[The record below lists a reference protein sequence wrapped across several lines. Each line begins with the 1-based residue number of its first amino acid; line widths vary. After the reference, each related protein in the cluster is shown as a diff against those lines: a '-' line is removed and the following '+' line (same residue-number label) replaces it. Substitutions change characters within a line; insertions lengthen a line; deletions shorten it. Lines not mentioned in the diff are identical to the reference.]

1 MNSRMKKI
9 MMLAIMAITIGM
21 RANAQVQFSKFKF
34 YVADIMDFSHLQLE
48 TKFKVTTEKNL
59 KYVHVHF
66 TLVNSVGD
74 AIVDQIRGGVNANVK
89 HTKYHHIYA
98 TGPFELKKSYTRHFG
113 PYYIGGKKPTPFP
126 YKVVVD
132 YMGGGSD
139 TIRITRDN
147 IKTYFPK
154 TKWIDVDYKSGFQP
168 DN

>member
-1 MNSRMKKI
+1 
-9 MMLAIMAITIGM
+9 MLAIMAITMGM
-21 RANAQVQFSKFKF
+21 SANAQVQFSKFKF

-59 KYVHVHF
+59 KYVHVYF
-66 TLVNSVGD
+66 TPVNSVGD
-74 AIVDQIRGGVNANVK
+74 AIVDQIRGGVNANIK

-98 TGPFELKKSYTRHFG
+98 TGPFEPKKSYTKHFG

-139 TIRITRDN
+139 TILVTKDN
-147 IKTYFPK
+147 IKTYFPCL
-154 TKWIDVDYKSGFQP
+154 KWIDVDYKSGFQP